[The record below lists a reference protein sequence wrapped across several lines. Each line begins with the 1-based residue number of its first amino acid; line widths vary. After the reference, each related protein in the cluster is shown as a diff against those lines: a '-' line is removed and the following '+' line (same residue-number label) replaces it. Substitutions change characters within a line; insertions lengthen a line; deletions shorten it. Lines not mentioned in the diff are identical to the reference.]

1 MGRKRWRILPNPS
14 KSARELSHVRISQLE
29 EQVEQ
34 MGQQMKRLAQ
44 ENRKLKQDLR
54 FFEVMLIEQY
64 HMLLHLLGKD
74 QSKCLIQSVAPY
86 HEI

>member
-1 MGRKRWRILPNPS
+1 LPNPS
-14 KSARELSHVRISQLE
+14 KPAREPSDIRISQLE

-34 MGQQMKRLAQ
+34 MGHQMKRLLQ

-64 HMLLHLLGKD
+64 HMLLHMLGKD
-74 QSKCLIQSVAPY
+74 QTKCLIQSVAPY
-86 HEI
+86 PKI

>member
-1 MGRKRWRILPNPS
+1 MPNPS
-14 KSARELSHVRISQLE
+14 KPAREPSDIRISQLE

-34 MGQQMKRLAQ
+34 MGHQMKRLLQ

-64 HMLLHLLGKD
+64 HMLLHMLGKD
-74 QSKCLIQSVAPY
+74 QNKCLIQSVAPY
-86 HEI
+86 PKI